1 MVILDHRIMT
11 TNQTDRTPESTS
23 ERTTRRSRA
32 GERPR
37 RWTSEED
44 ARLLQQIK
52 VFPQNLSKCF
62 NIVSE
67 VIDRT
72 PTACAARWYTVL
84 SKDPANAAF
93 LTVSS
98 RHKILNRKN
107 GEGTECSPTLFQRI
121 LRLLRLI

>member
-1 MVILDHRIMT
+1 MT
-11 TNQTDRTPESTS
+11 TNQTNRNTESTS
-23 ERTTRRSRA
+23 ERTTRRSRT
-32 GERPR
+32 GGRCR
-37 RWTSEED
+37 RWTAEED
-44 ARLLQQIK
+44 ARLMQQIR
-52 VFPQNLSKCF
+52 VFPQNLKRCF
-62 NIVSE
+62 MTVSE

-72 PTACAARWYTVL
+72 PTACASRWYTVL